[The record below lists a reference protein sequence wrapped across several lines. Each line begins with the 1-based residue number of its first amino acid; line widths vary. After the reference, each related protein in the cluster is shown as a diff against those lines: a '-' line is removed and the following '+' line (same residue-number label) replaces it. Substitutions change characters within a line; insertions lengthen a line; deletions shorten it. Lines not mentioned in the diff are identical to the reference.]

1 MDIYLEK
8 IEPDTNC
15 FRFYTIRTEPDFFED
30 RALVVQWGRIGGR
43 GRTMI
48 RGSGN
53 RRECEDLAL
62 RIVQLRLRHGYT
74 MMQAGS

>member
-8 IEPDTNC
+8 VEPDTNC

-43 GRTMI
+43 GRIMI
-48 RGSGN
+48 RGSGDAQS
-53 RRECEDLAL
+53 CEDLAGQIL
-62 RIVQLRLRHGYT
+62 AIRLRRGY
-74 MMQAGS
+74 AIISR